1 MPRDKLFQS
10 ISVHQAGK
18 KGGLVVLSRYG
29 RKHFSTIGIKGQ
41 KTLRERYPGMAK
53 VWGSQGGRPRKLNLN
68 NTGDQDNNKRG
79 GSGSASLNLI
89 PHQSNY
95 NRNRED
101 QQDINGQ

>member
-1 MPRDKLFQS
+1 MD
-10 ISVHQAGK
+10 ITVNEAGRR
-18 KGGLVVLSRYG
+18 GGLAVLARYG
-29 RKHFSTIGIKGQ
+29 RMHFSVIGVKGQ
-41 KTLRERYPGMAK
+41 RILRNQYPGMASI
-53 VWGSQGGRPRKLNLN
+53 WGKLGGRPRKLNLN